1 MCLVTI
7 VRKLDSIKVSDG
19 MVPDESPD
27 SFLYWQQSVD
37 KLGSK
42 LCKHYVSMFELID
55 KNETQRENIMSKIY
69 SEWV

>member
-1 MCLVTI
+1 MEWFL
-7 VRKLDSIKVSDG
+7 S
-19 MVPDESPD
+19 DESPD

-69 SEWV
+69 SEWGVIHNHQWICIV